1 VPLSLKAGCD
11 GQRRS
16 IVSEQVYHFGFGVDA
31 RYVKYAGVLMTNL
44 VHQHLGQ
51 PLCFHLAC
59 DGIGE
64 EDKRRL
70 DAFTMLYRNVE
81 LYIYDMTKMLDRLN
95 QIRSDAPQRLHR
107 SVLLR
112 VLLPAYVPQNV
123 ERLVYMDAD
132 MICLRPLDELFRLEL
147 GDNAVAA
154 V

>member
-1 VPLSLKAGCD
+1 M
-11 GQRRS
+11 
-16 IVSEQVYHFGFGVDA
+16 SEQVYHFGFGVDA

-95 QIRSDAPQRLHR
+95 QISACIVRYCCGYCCRRMCRRMLSGWSIWTQT
-107 SVLLR
+107 
-112 VLLPAYVPQNV
+112 
-123 ERLVYMDAD
+123 
-132 MICLRPLDELFRLEL
+132 
-147 GDNAVAA
+147 
-154 V
+154 

>member
-1 VPLSLKAGCD
+1 MPLSLKAGCD

-64 EDKRRL
+64 EDR
-70 DAFTMLYRNVE
+70 
-81 LYIYDMTKMLDRLN
+81 
-95 QIRSDAPQRLHR
+95 
-107 SVLLR
+107 
-112 VLLPAYVPQNV
+112 
-123 ERLVYMDAD
+123 
-132 MICLRPLDELFRLEL
+132 
-147 GDNAVAA
+147 
-154 V
+154 

>member
-1 VPLSLKAGCD
+1 M
-11 GQRRS
+11 
-16 IVSEQVYHFGFGVDA
+16 SEQVYHFGFGVDA

-95 QIRSDAPQRLHR
+95 QIRSACIVRYCCGYCCRRMCRRMLSGWSIWTQT
-107 SVLLR
+107 
-112 VLLPAYVPQNV
+112 
-123 ERLVYMDAD
+123 
-132 MICLRPLDELFRLEL
+132 
-147 GDNAVAA
+147 
-154 V
+154 